1 MIERL
6 AIDANAAID
15 LMREER
21 PNPSPLAQTRSIILP
36 LPVLGELFVG
46 AFASRQGATHLKQLE
61 DSSQVWTVVAP
72 DEMTARIYGELRVFT
87 GNIRYT
93 RASKMNDLWIAALCI
108 QHSLPL
114 LTNDRG
120 FDTIPGLSVIHW

>member
-6 AIDANAAID
+6 AVDSNAVIMWFRSGNAEP
-15 LMREER
+15 LTLSRAER
-21 PNPSPLAQTRSIILP
+21 LVLP
-36 LPVLGELFVG
+36 LPVIGELYVG
-46 AFASRQGATHLKQLE
+46 VFSSRKRDVHLELVEKFIEQHEILK
-61 DSSQVWTVVAP
+61 P
-72 DEMTARIYGELRVFT
+72 DEETARLYGSIRARQRLE
-87 GNIRYT
+87 NI

-120 FDTIPGLSVIHW
+120 FDTIAGLAVIHW